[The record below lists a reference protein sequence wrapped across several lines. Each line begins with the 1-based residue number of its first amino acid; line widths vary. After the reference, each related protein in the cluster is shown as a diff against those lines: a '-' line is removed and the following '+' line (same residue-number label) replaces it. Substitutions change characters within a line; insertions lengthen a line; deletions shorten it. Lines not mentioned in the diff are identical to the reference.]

1 MVFRLRHGIAALLAA
16 CIGTLSNASANGT
29 MPAVPSSTTPSEGL
43 DSPFGVAMGPVPA
56 AGGFVPI
63 MVWGI
68 TGKWRKPWFLRVE
81 RAEKNKPF
89 KPWGALPFDNH
100 PGRSASEAI
109 GPEAPLPA
117 AITGISLEPDT
128 ALLFS
133 VYIPKLDRNYRYR
146 TSTCDE
152 FRFSPTANRSVVYS
166 SVIASPAQFSS
177 LGDWISAFSAGGQL
191 KALDKANKWK
201 PANQA
206 KGFAA
211 GTVLRA
217 QRSELRF
224 DTFAVVPKSVTGC
237 KRLTGR

>member
-1 MVFRLRHGIAALLAA
+1 
-16 CIGTLSNASANGT
+16 
-29 MPAVPSSTTPSEGL
+29 
-43 DSPFGVAMGPVPA
+43 MGPIPA
-56 AGGFVPI
+56 AGGQVAI

-68 TGKWRKPWFLRVE
+68 TGKWRKPWFLWVE

-100 PGRSASEAI
+100 PGRRASEAI
-109 GPEAPLPA
+109 GPEALIAP
-117 AITGISLEPDT
+117 AITGISLEPGD
-128 ALLFS
+128 ARLFS

-152 FRFSPTANRSVVYS
+152 FRFSQTASRYVVYPS
-166 SVIASPAQFSS
+166 FIPSPAQFSS
-177 LGDWISAFSAGGQL
+177 LGDWISAFTAGGQL

-224 DTFAVVPKSVTGC
+224 DTFAVVPKSVTDC
-237 KRLTGR
+237 KRPTGR